1 MLQKL
6 RDKTSGWIATAVL
19 GLLIIP
25 FAFVGVNEYMT
36 GGTDDAVA
44 KVEAPPTWW
53 KSAPNWWPVSLLWQ
67 HEEVTLEEFRTRFEQ
82 ARQQQRQTMGEN
94 FDPREFETAEN
105 KLLVLDQLIDQKV
118 MQLNAKRS
126 GIAVSNAAVRES
138 IANEPAFQV
147 DGKFDAARY
156 TTLLSSQVPALTPV
170 LFEQQER
177 DRLQMALIPR
187 GIGESEF
194 VTGKEMDRLIKLLGE
209 TRDVTIV
216 ALKAPEAGAD
226 ANAAA
231 VSDAQIKAWYDAH
244 PADYKQGESVTLEY
258 VDVDGSAAPNAPA
271 APVDEAALR
280 ARYEQEKSR
289 FMSAEQRLASHILIS
304 VPAGADAATQK
315 AAEQKVAALAAQAKQ
330 PGADFA
336 ALAKANSQDPGSK
349 DSGGDL
355 GWVDRGV
362 MVKPFEDA
370 LFAMK
375 AGEIS
380 GPVKTDFGYH
390 VLQLREIKPGQGKSF
405 EEVRDVLVREQAEAD
420 GEKVYNDLAG
430 RMVNEVLKNPTAL
443 GPAARSVGL
452 PVQRIGPFSRATASG
467 IAANPAVLRAAFS
480 DSLVQ
485 DGTVSDPIE
494 IGPKHSVFIRV
505 LQHTPE
511 QAQPLAQVRDA
522 VIAAIRADR
531 AAKAAEKAADAI
543 LARIAKGETLQA
555 IAAADK
561 LQTAE
566 LPGIPRGAPMPS
578 PEINAAIFAT
588 QKPAAGKVSTGKAKM
603 GDGNYAVFVVN
614 KVTEGD
620 LAKITPEQRT
630 QLQQQVV
637 QMDGASDV
645 AAYVAALRKQYKI
658 TRKEDRL

>member
-25 FAFVGVNEYMT
+25 FAFVGVNEYMG

-53 KSAPNWWPVSLLWQ
+53 KSAPTWWPVSMLWQ

-82 ARQQQRQTMGEN
+82 ARQQQRQALGEN
-94 FDPREFETAEN
+94 FDPRQFETAEN
-105 KLLVLDQLIDQKV
+105 KLVVLDQLIDEKV

-126 GIAVSNAAVRES
+126 GIAVSNDAVRRA
-138 IANEPAFQV
+138 IASEPAFQV
-147 DGKFDAARY
+147 GGKFDAARY
-156 TTLLSSQVPALTPV
+156 TTLLSSQVPPLTPV
-170 LFEQQER
+170 TFEQQQR
-177 DRLQMALIPR
+177 DRLQMALIPQ
-187 GIGESEF
+187 GVAESEF
-194 VTGKEMDRLIKLLGE
+194 ATSKEMDRLIKLLGE
-209 TRDVTIV
+209 TRDVTIA
-216 ALKAPEAGAD
+216 ALQAPEAGPD
-226 ANAAA
+226 AAA
-231 VSDAQIKAWYDAH
+231 VSEAQVKAWYDAH

-258 VDVDGSAAPNAPA
+258 VEVNGSAAPNPST
-271 APVDEAALR
+271 PVDEAALR
-280 ARYEQEKSR
+280 ARYEQEKAR
-289 FMSAEQRLASHILIS
+289 FMTGEQRLASHILIN
-304 VPAGADAATQK
+304 VPADADAAVQK
-315 AAEQKVAALAAQAKQ
+315 TAEQKVAALVAQAKQ

-380 GPVKTDFGYH
+380 GPVKTEFGYH

-405 EEVRDVLVREQAEAD
+405 EEVRDVLAREQAESE
-420 GEKVYNDLAG
+420 GERVYNDLAG
-430 RMVNEVLKNPTAL
+430 RIVNEVLKNPTAL
-443 GPAARSVGL
+443 APAARSVGL

-480 DSLVQ
+480 ESLVQ

-511 QAQPLAQVRDA
+511 QAQPIAQVRDA
-522 VIAAIRADR
+522 VISAIRADR

-543 LARIAKGETLQA
+543 LARIVKGESLQA

-561 LQTAE
+561 LQTGE

-588 QKPAAGKVSTGKAKM
+588 QRPSAGKVSAGKERM
-603 GDGNYAVFVVN
+603 QDGNYAVFVVN
-614 KVTEGD
+614 KVNDGD
-620 LAKITPEQRT
+620 LSKIPPEQRI

-637 QMDGASDV
+637 QMDGSGDV
-645 AAYVAALRKQYKI
+645 ASYVSALRKQYRI
-658 TRKEDRL
+658 TRREDRL

>member
-1 MLQKL
+1 MLQTL
-6 RDKTSGWIATAVL
+6 RDKTSGWIATVVL

-67 HEEVTLEEFRTRFEQ
+67 HEEVTLEEFRNRFEQ
-82 ARQQQRQTMGEN
+82 ARQQQRQAMGEN

-126 GIAVSNAAVRES
+126 GIAVSTAAVRES

-147 DGKFDAARY
+147 DGKFDATRY
-156 TTLLSSQVPALTPV
+156 ATLLSSQVPALTPV

-177 DRLQMALIPR
+177 DRLQMALVPS

-194 VTGKEMDRLIKLLGE
+194 VTAKEMDRLIKLLGE
-209 TRDVTIV
+209 TRDVTIA
-216 ALKAPEAGAD
+216 ALKAPETSAD
-226 ANAAA
+226 AAA
-231 VSDAQIKAWYDAH
+231 VTDAEIKAWYDAH

-258 VDVDGSAAPNAPA
+258 VEVDGSAMPNTPA

-289 FMSAEQRLASHILIS
+289 FMSAEQRLASHILIN

-355 GWVDRGV
+355 GWVERGV
-362 MVKPFEDA
+362 MVKPFDDA

-405 EEVRDVLVREQAEAD
+405 EEVRDVLAREQAEAD
-420 GEKVYNDLAG
+420 GERVYNDLAG

-494 IGPKHSVFIRV
+494 ISPKHSVFIRV

-522 VIAAIRADR
+522 VIAAVRADR
-531 AAKAAEKAADAI
+531 TAKAAEKAADAI
-543 LARIAKGETLQA
+543 LTRIAKGETLQA

-561 LQTAE
+561 LQTGD

-588 QKPAAGKVSTGKAKM
+588 QKPAAGKVSAGKAKM
-603 GDGNYAVFVVN
+603 GDGTYAVFVVN
-614 KVTEGD
+614 KVNEGD
-620 LAKITPEQRT
+620 LTKITPEQRT

-645 AAYVAALRKQYKI
+645 AAYVAALRKQFKI

>member
-25 FAFVGVNEYMT
+25 FAFVGVNEYMG
-36 GGTDDAVA
+36 GGTDNAVA

-53 KSAPNWWPVSLLWQ
+53 ESAPGWWPVSMLWQ
-67 HEEVTLEEFRTRFEQ
+67 HEEVTQEQFRTGFEQ
-82 ARQQQRQTMGEN
+82 ARQQQRQALGEN
-94 FDPREFETAEN
+94 FDPREFETQEN

-126 GIAVSNAAVRES
+126 GIAVSNEAVRQS
-138 IANEPAFQV
+138 IAKEPAFQV

-170 LFEQQER
+170 AFEQQER
-177 DRLQMALIPR
+177 DRLQMALIPQ
-187 GIGESEF
+187 GIGESGF
-194 VTGKEMDRLIKLLGE
+194 VTSKEMDRLIKLLGE
-209 TRDVTIV
+209 TRDVSIA

-226 ANAAA
+226 SAA
-231 VSDAQIKAWYDAH
+231 VAEAQIKAWYDAH

-258 VDVDGSAAPNAPA
+258 LDVDAATLSPSD

-280 ARYEQEKSR
+280 KRYEQEKSR
-289 FMSAEQRLASHILIS
+289 FMSGEQRLASHILIG
-304 VPAGADAATQK
+304 VQAGADAAAQK
-315 AAEQKVAALAAQAKQ
+315 AAEQKAAALAAQAKQ

-355 GWVDRGV
+355 GWVDRGA
-362 MVKPFEDA
+362 MVKPFDDA

-405 EEVRDVLVREQAEAD
+405 EEVRDVLAREQADSA
-420 GEKVYNDLAG
+420 GERAYNDLAG
-430 RMVNEVLKNPTAL
+430 RVVNEVLKNPTSLA
-443 GPAARSVGL
+443 PAAKAVGL

-480 DSLVQ
+480 DALVQ

-494 IGPKHSVFIRV
+494 IGPKRAVFIRV

-511 QAQPLAQVRDA
+511 QAQPIAQVRDA

-531 AAKAAEKAADAI
+531 AAKAAEKAADAV
-543 LARIAKGETLQA
+543 LARIGKGETLQA

-566 LPGIPRGAPMPS
+566 LPGIARGAPMPS

-588 QKPAAGKVSTGKAKM
+588 PKPAAGKVSTGKARM
-603 GDGNYAVFVVN
+603 QDGNYAVFVVN

-620 LAKITPEQRT
+620 LAMITPEQRM
-630 QLQQQVV
+630 QLQQQMV
-637 QMDGASDV
+637 QMGAASDV
-645 AAYVAALRKQYKI
+645 ASYVGALRKQYKI
-658 TRKEDRL
+658 TRREDKL

>member
-1 MLQKL
+1 MLQTL
-6 RDKTSGWIATAVL
+6 RDKTSGWIATVVL

-25 FAFVGVNEYMT
+25 FAFVGVNEYMG
-36 GGTDDAVA
+36 GGTDNAVA

-53 KSAPNWWPVSLLWQ
+53 KSAPAWWPVSMLWQ
-67 HEEVTLEEFRTRFEQ
+67 HEEVTQEEFRNRFEQ
-82 ARQQQRQTMGEN
+82 ARQQQRQAMGEN
-94 FDPREFETAEN
+94 FDPREFETKEN

-126 GIAVSNAAVRES
+126 GIAVSSEAVRQS
-138 IANEPAFQV
+138 IAKEPAFQV

-170 LFEQQER
+170 AFEQQER
-177 DRLQMALIPR
+177 DRLQMALIPQ
-187 GIGESEF
+187 GIGESGF
-194 VTGKEMDRLIKLLGE
+194 VTGKEMDRLIRLLGE
-209 TRDVTIV
+209 TRDVTIA
-216 ALKAPEAGAD
+216 ALKAPEANAD
-226 ANAAA
+226 TAA
-231 VSDAQIKAWYDAH
+231 VTDAQIKAWYDAH
-244 PADYKQGESVTLEY
+244 PANYKQGESVTLEY
-258 VDVDGSAAPNAPA
+258 VDVDGSVAPGTPVT
-271 APVDEAALR
+271 PVDEAALR

-289 FMSAEQRLASHILIS
+289 FMTGEQRLASHILIM
-304 VPAGADAATQK
+304 VPADANAAAQKVGEQK
-315 AAEQKVAALAAQAKQ
+315 AAALAAQARQ

-336 ALAKANSQDPGSK
+336 VLAKANSEDPGSK
-349 DSGGDL
+349 DGGGDL

-362 MVKPFEDA
+362 MTKAFEDA

-375 AGEIS
+375 AGEIT
-380 GPVKTDFGYH
+380 GPIKTEFGYH

-405 EEVRDVLVREQAEAD
+405 EEVRDVLAREQAEAD
-420 GEKVYNDLAG
+420 GERVYNDLAG
-430 RMVNEVLKNPTAL
+430 RVVNEVLKNPTSLA
-443 GPAARSVGL
+443 PAAKAVGL

-494 IGPKHSVFIRV
+494 IAPKHSVFIRV

-511 QAQPLAQVRDA
+511 QAQPIAQVRDA

-561 LQTAE
+561 LQSGE

-588 QKPAAGKVSTGKAKM
+588 QKPAAGKASAGKARM
-603 GDGNYAVFVVN
+603 EDGNYAVFAVN

-620 LAKITPEQRT
+620 LTKITPEQRM
-630 QLQQQVV
+630 QLQQQVA
-637 QMDGASDV
+637 QMGAAGDV
-645 AAYVAALRKQYKI
+645 ASYVGALRKQYKI
-658 TRKEDRL
+658 TRREDKL

>member
-1 MLQKL
+1 MLQTL
-6 RDKTSGWIATAVL
+6 RDKTSGWIATVVL

-25 FAFVGVNEYMT
+25 FAFVGVNEYMG
-36 GGTDDAVA
+36 GGTDNAVA
-44 KVEAPPTWW
+44 KIEAPPTWW
-53 KSAPNWWPVSLLWQ
+53 KSAPTWWPVSMLWQ
-67 HEEVTLEEFRTRFEQ
+67 HEEVTQEEFRNRFEQ
-82 ARQQQRQTMGEN
+82 ARQQQRQAMGEN
-94 FDPREFETAEN
+94 FDPREFETKEN

-126 GIAVSNAAVRES
+126 GIAVSNEAVRQS
-138 IANEPAFQV
+138 IAKEPAFQV

-156 TTLLSSQVPALTPV
+156 TSLLSSQVPALTPV
-170 LFEQQER
+170 AFEQQER
-177 DRLQMALIPR
+177 DRLQMALIPQ
-187 GIGESEF
+187 GIGESGF

-209 TRDVTIV
+209 TRDVTIA

-226 ANAAA
+226 TAA
-231 VSDAQIKAWYDAH
+231 VTDAQIKAWYDAH
-244 PADYKQGESVTLEY
+244 PANYKQGESVTLEY
-258 VDVDGSAAPNAPA
+258 VEVDGSTAPGTPTAS
-271 APVDEAALR
+271 VDEKALR
-280 ARYEQEKSR
+280 TRYEQEKSR
-289 FMSAEQRLASHILIS
+289 FMSGEQRLASHILIA
-304 VPAGADAATQK
+304 VPADANAATQK
-315 AAEQKVAALAAQAKQ
+315 VGEQKAAALAAQARQ

-336 ALAKANSQDPGSK
+336 ALAKANSEDPGSK
-349 DSGGDL
+349 DGGGDL

-362 MVKPFEDA
+362 MTKTFEDA
-370 LFAMK
+370 LFSMK
-375 AGEIS
+375 AGEIA
-380 GPVKTDFGYH
+380 GPVKTEFGYH

-405 EEVRDVLVREQAEAD
+405 EEVRDVLAREQTEAD
-420 GEKVYNDLAG
+420 GERVYNDLAG

-443 GPAARSVGL
+443 GPAAKSLGL

-480 DSLVQ
+480 DALVQ

-494 IGPKHSVFIRV
+494 IGPKRSVFIRV

-511 QAQPLAQVRDA
+511 QAQPIAQVRDA

-561 LQTAE
+561 LQSGE

-588 QKPAAGKVSTGKAKM
+588 QKPAAGKTSAGKARIE
-603 GDGNYAVFVVN
+603 DGNYVVFVIN

-620 LAKITPEQRT
+620 LTKITPEQRM
-630 QLQQQVV
+630 QLQQQVA
-637 QMDGASDV
+637 QMGAAGDV
-645 AAYVAALRKQYKI
+645 ASYVGALRKQYKI
-658 TRKEDRL
+658 TRREDKL

>member
-6 RDKTSGWIATAVL
+6 REKTSGWIATIVL

-25 FAFVGVNEYMT
+25 FAFVGVNEYMG
-36 GGTDDAVA
+36 GGTDNAVA

-53 KSAPNWWPVSLLWQ
+53 KSAPTWWPVSMLWQ
-67 HEEVTLEEFRTRFEQ
+67 HQEVTQEEFRTRFEQ
-82 ARQQQRQTMGEN
+82 ARQQQRQAMGEN
-94 FDPREFETAEN
+94 FDPREFETQEN

-126 GIAVSNAAVRES
+126 GIAVSDAAVRKMIS
-138 IANEPAFQV
+138 DAFQV
-147 DGKFDAARY
+147 DGKFDQARY
-156 TTLLSSQVPALTPV
+156 AAFLSGQGMTAAK
-170 LFEQQER
+170 FESEQR
-177 DRLQMALIPR
+177 DNLQMALIPQ
-187 GIGESEF
+187 GIADSQF
-194 VTGKEMDRLIKLLGE
+194 VTGKEMDRLMKLLGE
-209 TRDVTIV
+209 TRDVTIA
-216 ALKAPEAGAD
+216 ALKAPEISAD
-226 ANAAA
+226 AST

-244 PADYKQGESVTLEY
+244 PANYKQGESVTLEY
-258 VDVDGSAAPNAPA
+258 VDVDAATLSPTA

-289 FMSAEQRLASHILIS
+289 FMSSEQRLASHILIM
-304 VPAGADAATQK
+304 VPADANAAVQK
-315 AAEQKVAALAAQAKQ
+315 AAEQKAAALAAQAKQ

-336 ALAKANSQDPGSK
+336 ALAKANSQDDGSK
-349 DSGGDL
+349 NNGGEL
-355 GWVDRGV
+355 PWVARDGT
-362 MVKPFEDA
+362 MTKPFEDA
-370 LFAMK
+370 MFSMQP
-375 AGEIS
+375 GEIS
-380 GPVKTDFGYH
+380 GPIKTEFGYH

-405 EEVRDVLVREQAEAD
+405 EEVRDVLAREQADSE
-420 GEKVYNDLAG
+420 GERAYNDLAG
-430 RMVNEVLKNPTAL
+430 RVVNEVLKNPTSLA
-443 GPAARSVGL
+443 PAAKVVGL

-494 IGPKHSVFIRV
+494 VGPKHAVFIRV
-505 LQHTPE
+505 LEHTPE
-511 QAQPLAQVRDA
+511 RAQPLAQVRDA
-522 VIAAIRADR
+522 VVAAIRLDR
-531 AAKAAEKAADAI
+531 AAKMAEKAADAI

-578 PEINAAIFAT
+578 PEINAAIFTT
-588 QKPAAGKVSTGKAKM
+588 QKPAAGKAAAGKALM
-603 GDGNYAVFVVN
+603 QDGNYAVFVVN

-630 QLQQQVV
+630 QLQQQVA
-637 QMDGASDV
+637 QMSAASDV
-645 AAYVAALRKQYKI
+645 ASYVGALRKQFKI
-658 TRKEDRL
+658 TRREDRL

>member
-1 MLQKL
+1 M
-6 RDKTSGWIATAVL
+6 SG
-19 GLLIIP
+19 
-25 FAFVGVNEYMT
+25 
-36 GGTDDAVA
+36 
-44 KVEAPPTWW
+44 
-53 KSAPNWWPVSLLWQ
+53 
-67 HEEVTLEEFRTRFEQ
+67 
-82 ARQQQRQTMGEN
+82 
-94 FDPREFETAEN
+94 
-105 KLLVLDQLIDQKV
+105 
-118 MQLNAKRS
+118 
-126 GIAVSNAAVRES
+126 
-138 IANEPAFQV
+138 
-147 DGKFDAARY
+147 
-156 TTLLSSQVPALTPV
+156 
-170 LFEQQER
+170 
-177 DRLQMALIPR
+177 
-187 GIGESEF
+187 
-194 VTGKEMDRLIKLLGE
+194 
-209 TRDVTIV
+209 
-216 ALKAPEAGAD
+216 
-226 ANAAA
+226 
-231 VSDAQIKAWYDAH
+231 
-244 PADYKQGESVTLEY
+244 
-258 VDVDGSAAPNAPA
+258 
-271 APVDEAALR
+271 
-280 ARYEQEKSR
+280 
-289 FMSAEQRLASHILIS
+289 EQRLASHILIS
-304 VPAGADAATQK
+304 VPAGADAAAQK
-315 AAEQKVAALAAQAKQ
+315 AAEQKAVALAAQAKQ

-405 EEVRDVLVREQAEAD
+405 EEVRDVLAREQAESE
-420 GEKVYNDLAG
+420 GERIYNDLAG
-430 RMVNEVLKNPTAL
+430 RVVNEVLKNPTSLA
-443 GPAARSVGL
+443 PAAKAVGL

-494 IGPKHSVFIRV
+494 IGPKHAVFIRV

-511 QAQPLAQVRDA
+511 QAQPIAQVRDA

-561 LQTAE
+561 LQTGE

-588 QKPAAGKVSTGKAKM
+588 PKPVAGKASAAKARM
-603 GDGNYAVFVVN
+603 EDGNYVVFVVN

-620 LAKITPEQRT
+620 LAKITPEQRM
-630 QLQQQVV
+630 QLQQQVA
-637 QMDGASDV
+637 QMGAASDV
-645 AAYVAALRKQYKI
+645 ASYVGALRKQYKI
-658 TRKEDRL
+658 TRKEDKL

>member
-44 KVEAPPTWW
+44 KVEAPPAWW

-67 HEEVTLEEFRTRFEQ
+67 HEEVTLEEFRARFEQ
-82 ARQQQRQTMGEN
+82 ARQQQRQALGEN
-94 FDPREFETAEN
+94 FDARDFETKEN

-126 GIAVSNAAVRES
+126 GIAVSNAAVRQS

-147 DGKFDAARY
+147 EGKFDAARY
-156 TTLLSSQVPALTPV
+156 TALLSSQVPALTP
-170 LFEQQER
+170 LQFEQQER
-177 DRLQMALIPR
+177 DRLQMALIPQ

-194 VTGKEMDRLIKLLGE
+194 ATGKEVDRLIKLLGE
-209 TRDVTIV
+209 TRDVTIA
-216 ALKAPEAGAD
+216 ALKAPEASAD
-226 ANAAA
+226 AAV
-231 VSDAQIKAWYDAH
+231 VSDAQIKAWYDSHA
-244 PADYKQGESVTLEY
+244 ADYKQGESVTLEY
-258 VDVDGSAAPNAPA
+258 VDVDGNVPNAGAVAAPA
-271 APVDEAALR
+271 DEAVLR
-280 ARYEQEKSR
+280 KRYEQEKSR
-289 FMSAEQRLASHILIS
+289 FMSAEQRLASHILIT

-336 ALAKANSQDPGSK
+336 ALAKTNSQDPGSK

-370 LFAMK
+370 LFSMK

-405 EEVRDVLVREQAEAD
+405 EEVRDVLAREQAEAD
-420 GEKVYNDLAG
+420 GERVYNDLAG
-430 RMVNEVLKNPTAL
+430 RVVNEVLKNPTSL
-443 GPAARSVGL
+443 GPAAQSVGL
-452 PVQRIGPFSRATASG
+452 PVQRLGPFSRATASG

-480 DSLVQ
+480 DTLVQ

-494 IGPKHSVFIRV
+494 IGPRHAVFIRV

-522 VIAAIRADR
+522 VIAAVRADR

-561 LQTAE
+561 LQTGE

-578 PEINAAIFAT
+578 PEINQAIFAVLR
-588 QKPAAGKVSTGKAKM
+588 PAAGKVSAGKARM
-603 GDGNYAVFVVN
+603 EDGNYAVFVVN
-614 KVTEGD
+614 KVSEGD
-620 LAKITPEQRT
+620 LAKITPEQRI

-637 QMDGASDV
+637 QMDGAGDV
-645 AAYVAALRKQYKI
+645 QSYVDALRKQYKI
-658 TRKEDRL
+658 TRLEDRL

>member
-6 RDKTSGWIATAVL
+6 REKTSGWIATIVL

-25 FAFVGVNEYMT
+25 FAFVGVNEYMG
-36 GGTDDAVA
+36 GGTDNAVA

-53 KSAPNWWPVSLLWQ
+53 KSAPTWWPVSMLWQ
-67 HEEVTLEEFRTRFEQ
+67 HQEVTQEEFRTRFEQ
-82 ARQQQRQTMGEN
+82 ARQQQRQAMGEN
-94 FDPREFETAEN
+94 FDPREFETQEN

-126 GIAVSNAAVRES
+126 GIAVSDAAVRKMIS
-138 IANEPAFQV
+138 DAFQV
-147 DGKFDAARY
+147 DGKFDQARY
-156 TTLLSSQVPALTPV
+156 AAFLSGQGMTAAK
-170 LFEQQER
+170 FESEQR
-177 DRLQMALIPR
+177 DNLQMALIPQ
-187 GIGESEF
+187 GIADSQF

-209 TRDVTIV
+209 TRDVTIA
-216 ALKAPEAGAD
+216 ALKAPEISAD
-226 ANAAA
+226 AST

-244 PADYKQGESVTLEY
+244 PANYKQGESVTLEY
-258 VDVDGSAAPNAPA
+258 VDVDAATLSPTA

-289 FMSAEQRLASHILIS
+289 FMSSEQRLASHILIM
-304 VPAGADAATQK
+304 VPADANAAVQK
-315 AAEQKVAALAAQAKQ
+315 AAEQKAAALAAQAKQ

-336 ALAKANSQDPGSK
+336 ALAKANSQDDGSK
-349 DSGGDL
+349 NNGGEL
-355 GWVDRGV
+355 PWVARDGT
-362 MVKPFEDA
+362 MTKPFEDA
-370 LFAMK
+370 MFSMQP
-375 AGEIS
+375 GEIS
-380 GPVKTDFGYH
+380 GPIKTEFGYH

-405 EEVRDVLVREQAEAD
+405 EEVRDVLAREQADSE
-420 GEKVYNDLAG
+420 GERAYNDLAG
-430 RMVNEVLKNPTAL
+430 RVVNEVLKNPTSLA
-443 GPAARSVGL
+443 PAAKVVGL

-494 IGPKHSVFIRV
+494 VGPKHAVFIRV
-505 LQHTPE
+505 LEHTPE
-511 QAQPLAQVRDA
+511 RAQPLAQVRDA
-522 VIAAIRADR
+522 VVAAIRLDR
-531 AAKAAEKAADAI
+531 AAKMAEKAADAI

-578 PEINAAIFAT
+578 PEINAAIFTT
-588 QKPAAGKVSTGKAKM
+588 QKPAAGKAAAGKALM
-603 GDGNYAVFVVN
+603 QDGNYAVFVVN

-630 QLQQQVV
+630 QLQQQVA
-637 QMDGASDV
+637 QMSAASDV
-645 AAYVAALRKQYKI
+645 ASYVGALRKQFKI
-658 TRKEDRL
+658 TRREDRL

>member
-1 MLQKL
+1 MLQTL
-6 RDKTSGWIATAVL
+6 RDKTSGWIATVVL

-25 FAFVGVNEYMT
+25 FAFLGVNEYVT
-36 GGTDDAVA
+36 GGTDNAVA

-53 KSAPNWWPVSLLWQ
+53 KSAPAWWPASMLWQ
-67 HEEVTLEEFRTRFEQ
+67 HEEVTQEEFRNRFEQ
-82 ARQQQRQTMGEN
+82 ARQQQRQALGEN
-94 FDPREFETAEN
+94 FDPREFETTEN
-105 KLLVLDQLIDQKV
+105 KLTVLDQLIDQKV
-118 MQLNAKRS
+118 MQLNAKRA
-126 GIAVSNAAVRES
+126 GIAVSNEAVRQS
-138 IANEPAFQV
+138 IAKEPAFQV

-156 TTLLSSQVPALTPV
+156 TSLLASQVPALTPV
-170 LFEQQER
+170 AFEQQER
-177 DRLQMALIPR
+177 DRLQMALIPQ
-187 GIGESEF
+187 GIGESGF
-194 VTGKEMDRLIKLLGE
+194 VTVKEMDRLIKLLGE
-209 TRDVTIV
+209 TRDVTIA
-216 ALKAPEAGAD
+216 ALKAPEANAD
-226 ANAAA
+226 TAA
-231 VSDAQIKAWYDAH
+231 VTDAQIKAWYDAH

-258 VDVDGSAAPNAPA
+258 VDVDGSIAPGAPA
-271 APVDEAALR
+271 APVDEQALR
-280 ARYEQEKSR
+280 TRYEQEKSR
-289 FMSAEQRLASHILIS
+289 FMSGEQRLASHILIN
-304 VPAGADAATQK
+304 VPAGADAAAQK

-362 MVKPFEDA
+362 MVKPFDDA

-380 GPVKTDFGYH
+380 GPVKTEFGYH

-405 EEVRDVLVREQAEAD
+405 EEVRDVLAREQAEAD
-420 GEKVYNDLAG
+420 GERVYNDLAG
-430 RMVNEVLKNPTAL
+430 RVVNEVLKNPTSLA
-443 GPAARSVGL
+443 PAAKAVGL

-511 QAQPLAQVRDA
+511 QAQPIAQVRDA

-561 LQTAE
+561 LQSGE
-566 LPGIPRGAPMPS
+566 LPGVPRGAPMPS

-588 QKPAAGKVSTGKAKM
+588 QKPAAGKASAGKARM
-603 GDGNYAVFVVN
+603 EDGNYAVFVVN

-620 LAKITPEQRT
+620 LTKITPEQRT
-630 QLQQQVV
+630 QLQQQVS
-637 QMDGASDV
+637 QMGAAGDV
-645 AAYVAALRKQYKI
+645 ASYVGALRKQYKI
-658 TRKEDRL
+658 TRREDKL

>member
-1 MLQKL
+1 MLQTL
-6 RDKTSGWIATAVL
+6 RDKTSGWIATVVL

-25 FAFVGVNEYMT
+25 FAFLGVNEYVT
-36 GGTDDAVA
+36 GGTDNAVA

-53 KSAPNWWPVSLLWQ
+53 KSAPAWWPVSMLWQ
-67 HEEVTLEEFRTRFEQ
+67 HEEVTQEEFRNRFEQ
-82 ARQQQRQTMGEN
+82 ARQQQRQALGEN
-94 FDPREFETAEN
+94 FDPREFETTEN
-105 KLLVLDQLIDQKV
+105 KLTVLDQLIDQKV
-118 MQLNAKRS
+118 MQLNAKRA
-126 GIAVSNAAVRES
+126 GIAVSNEAVRQS
-138 IANEPAFQV
+138 IAKEPAFQV

-156 TTLLSSQVPALTPV
+156 TSLLASQVPALTPV
-170 LFEQQER
+170 AFEQQER
-177 DRLQMALIPR
+177 DRLQMALIPQ
-187 GIGESEF
+187 GIGESGF
-194 VTGKEMDRLIKLLGE
+194 VTVKEMDRLIKLLGE
-209 TRDVTIV
+209 TRDVTIA
-216 ALKAPEAGAD
+216 ALKAPEANAD
-226 ANAAA
+226 TAA
-231 VSDAQIKAWYDAH
+231 VTDAQIKAWYDAH

-258 VDVDGSAAPNAPA
+258 VDVDGSIAPGAPA
-271 APVDEAALR
+271 APVDEQALR
-280 ARYEQEKSR
+280 TRYEQEKSR
-289 FMSAEQRLASHILIS
+289 FMSGEQRLASHILIN
-304 VPAGADAATQK
+304 VPAGADAAAQK

-380 GPVKTDFGYH
+380 GPVKTEFGYH

-405 EEVRDVLVREQAEAD
+405 EEVRDVLAREQAEAD
-420 GEKVYNDLAG
+420 GERVYNDLAG
-430 RMVNEVLKNPTAL
+430 RVVNEVLKNPTSLA
-443 GPAARSVGL
+443 PAAKAVGL

-511 QAQPLAQVRDA
+511 QAQPIAQVRDA

-561 LQTAE
+561 LQSGE
-566 LPGIPRGAPMPS
+566 LPGVPRGAPMPS

-588 QKPAAGKVSTGKAKM
+588 QKPAAGKASAGKARM
-603 GDGNYAVFVVN
+603 EDGNYAVFVVN

-620 LAKITPEQRT
+620 LTKITPEQRT
-630 QLQQQVV
+630 QLQQQVS
-637 QMDGASDV
+637 QMGAAGDV
-645 AAYVAALRKQYKI
+645 ASYVGALRKQYKI
-658 TRKEDRL
+658 TRREDKL

>member
-6 RDKTSGWIATAVL
+6 RDKTTGWIATAVL

-25 FAFVGVNEYMT
+25 FAFVGVNEYAT

-53 KSAPNWWPVSLLWQ
+53 ESAPHWWPARLLWQ
-67 HEEVTLEEFRTRFEQ
+67 HEEVTLEEFRTGFER
-82 ARQQQRQTMGEN
+82 ARQQQREAMGDN
-94 FDPREFETAEN
+94 FDPREFETADN
-105 KLLVLDQLIDQKV
+105 KLLVLDQLIDQKA
-118 MQLNAKRS
+118 MQLSAKRA
-126 GIAVSNAAVRES
+126 GIAVSTDAVRQS

-147 DGKFDAARY
+147 DGKFDGARY
-156 TTLLSSQVPALTPV
+156 TTLLASQSPPLTPEQ
-170 LFEQQER
+170 FQQQER
-177 DRLQMALIPR
+177 DRLQLALIPQ

-194 VTGKEMDRLIKLLGE
+194 VTTKEVDRLIKLLGE
-209 TRDVTIV
+209 TRDVTIA
-216 ALKAPEAGAD
+216 ALKPPV
-226 ANAAA
+226 ANADTAA
-231 VSDAQIKAWYDAH
+231 VTDAQIKAWYDAH
-244 PADYKQGESVTLEY
+244 ASNYKQGESVTLEY
-258 VDVDGSAAPNAPA
+258 IDVDASTLSAATAPA
-271 APVDEAALR
+271 DEAILR
-280 ARYEQEKSR
+280 ARYEQEKTR
-289 FMSAEQRLASHILIS
+289 FMTGEQRLASHILIA
-304 VPAGADAATQK
+304 VPADADAATQK
-315 AAEQKVAALAAQAKQ
+315 AAEQKIAALAAQARQ

-349 DSGGDL
+349 ESGGDL

-362 MVKPFEDA
+362 MVKPFDDA
-370 LFAMK
+370 LFGMK

-405 EEVRDVLVREQAEAD
+405 EEVHGILAQEEAEAG
-420 GEKVYNDLAG
+420 GERAYNDLAG
-430 RMVNEVLKNPTAL
+430 RVVNEVLKNPTSL
-443 GPAARSVGL
+443 GPASKSVGL

-480 DSLVQ
+480 DALVQ

-494 IGPKHSVFIRV
+494 IAPKHAVFIRV
-505 LQHTPE
+505 VQHSPE

-522 VIAAIRADR
+522 VIAAIRTDR
-531 AAKAAEKAADAI
+531 EAKLAEKAADAV

-561 LQTAE
+561 LQTGE

-588 QKPAAGKVSTGKAKM
+588 RRPEAGKVSAGKARM
-603 GDGNYAVFVVN
+603 EDGNYAVFVVN
-614 KVTEGD
+614 KVVEGD
-620 LAKITPEQRT
+620 LAKITPEQRV
-630 QLQQQVV
+630 QLQRQIV

-645 AAYVAALRKQYKI
+645 ESYVSALRKRYKI
-658 TRKEDRL
+658 TRREDKL

>member
-6 RDKTSGWIATAVL
+6 RDKTTGWIATAVL

-25 FAFVGVNEYMT
+25 FAFVGVNEYAT

-53 KSAPNWWPVSLLWQ
+53 ESAPHWWPVTMFWQ
-67 HEEVTLEEFRTRFEQ
+67 HEEVTQEEFRTEFER
-82 ARQQQRQTMGEN
+82 ARQQQRQAMGEN
-94 FDPREFETAEN
+94 FDPREFETREN
-105 KLLVLDQLIDQKV
+105 KLLVLDQLIDRKV
-118 MQLNAKRS
+118 MQLSAKRA
-126 GIAVSNAAVRES
+126 GIAVSNDAVRQS

-156 TTLLSSQVPALTPV
+156 STLLSTQVPALTPV
-170 LFEQQER
+170 QFEQQER
-177 DRLQMALIPR
+177 DRLQLALIPQ

-194 VTGKEMDRLIKLLGE
+194 VTTKEMDRLIKLLGE
-209 TRDVTIV
+209 TRDVTIA
-216 ALKAPEAGAD
+216 ALKAPEANAD
-226 ANAAA
+226 TAA
-231 VSDAQIKAWYDAH
+231 VTDAQIKAWYDSHA
-244 PADYKQGESVTLEY
+244 ADYKQGESVTLEY
-258 VDVDGSAAPNAPA
+258 IDVDGSALAATSVPA
-271 APVDEAALR
+271 DEAALR
-280 ARYEQEKSR
+280 KRYEQEKSR
-289 FMSAEQRLASHILIS
+289 FMSGEQRLASHILIT
-304 VPAGADAATQK
+304 VDPGADAATQK
-315 AAEQKVAALAAQAKQ
+315 AAEQKIAALAAQARQ

-362 MVKPFEDA
+362 MVKPFDDA

-375 AGEIS
+375 EGEIT

-390 VLQLREIKPGQGKSF
+390 VLQLRQIKPGQGKSF
-405 EEVRDVLVREQAEAD
+405 EEVRDILAREEAEAG
-420 GEKVYNDLAG
+420 GERAYSDLAG
-430 RMVNEVLKNPTAL
+430 RVVNEVLKNPTSL
-443 GPAARSVGL
+443 GPAAKSVGL

-480 DSLVQ
+480 DALVQ

-494 IGPKHSVFIRV
+494 IAPRHAVFIRV
-505 LQHTPE
+505 VQHTPE
-511 QAQPLAQVRDA
+511 KAQPLAQVRDA

-531 AAKAAEKAADAI
+531 QAKLAEAAADAV

-561 LQTAE
+561 LQSGE
-566 LPGIPRGAPMPS
+566 LPGVPRGAPMPS

-588 QKPAAGKVSTGKAKM
+588 QRPAAGKVAAGKARM
-603 GDGNYAVFVVN
+603 EDGNYAVFVVN
-614 KVTEGD
+614 KVNEGD
-620 LAKITPEQRT
+620 LAKITPEQRI
-630 QLQQQVV
+630 QLQQQIV
-637 QMDGASDV
+637 QMDGAGDV
-645 AAYVAALRKQYKI
+645 QAYVSTLRKQYKI
-658 TRKEDRL
+658 TRREDRL

>member
-53 KSAPNWWPVSLLWQ
+53 KSAPNWWPVSMLWQ
-67 HEEVTLEEFRTRFEQ
+67 HEEVTLEEFRIRFEQ
-82 ARQQQRQTMGEN
+82 ARQQQRQAMGEN

-170 LFEQQER
+170 LFQQQER

-209 TRDVTIV
+209 TRDVTIA
-216 ALKAPEAGAD
+216 ALKAPEASVD
-226 ANAAA
+226 TAA

-289 FMSAEQRLASHILIS
+289 FMSAEQRLASHILIN

-380 GPVKTDFGYH
+380 GPIKTDFGYH

-405 EEVRDVLVREQAEAD
+405 EEVRDVLAREQAEAD

-494 IGPKHSVFIRV
+494 ISPKHSVFIRV

-511 QAQPLAQVRDA
+511 QAQPLTQVRDA

-561 LQTAE
+561 LQTGE

-588 QKPAAGKVSTGKAKM
+588 QKPAAGKLSAGKAKM
-603 GDGNYAVFVVN
+603 EDGNYAVFVVN
-614 KVTEGD
+614 KVNEGD